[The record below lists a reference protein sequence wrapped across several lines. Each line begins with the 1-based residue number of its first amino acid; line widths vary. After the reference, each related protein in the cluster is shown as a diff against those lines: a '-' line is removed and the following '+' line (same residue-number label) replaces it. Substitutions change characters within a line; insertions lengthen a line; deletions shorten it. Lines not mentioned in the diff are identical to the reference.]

1 MIMSYMSEI
10 SIMIQDAAELG
21 ISLEL
26 SDFRTL
32 NRRLMID
39 GMDSNDW
46 FDMVI
51 AQQDAHDTLTQ
62 DHC

>member
-1 MIMSYMSEI
+1 MIMSWMSEI
-10 SIMIQDAAELG
+10 VITIQDAAELG

-32 NRRLMID
+32 NNRLMID
-39 GMDSNDW
+39 GMDSDDW
-46 FDMVI
+46 FAMVI
-51 AQQDAHDTLTQ
+51 AQQDAHDTLTN